1 MRSLSQ
7 LLPFPLL
14 GAKRQHGQI
23 FSSSDLETLLV
34 LGKMKLLLLLLAFFL
49 LPRAEAGEIIGGHEA
64 KPHSHPYMAYLRIR
78 REKSRKVC
86 GGFLIQE
93 DFVLTAAHCLK
104 GQIKVTLGAHNIKEQ
119 EDTQQVFRVQ
129 KAFPHQDFN
138 WEKRINDIM
147 LLKLKK
153 KAKLTNAVQ
162 LLNLPKGMTQV
173 KRGTQCQVAGWGGL
187 SREGTHSRTLQE
199 VEMVVQNDKKCEK
212 RFKKYDPA
220 TEICVGDPKITN
232 TSLKGDS
239 GGPLVC
245 NNMAQGIVSYAGKN
259 RTTPIIFTKVSWF
272 LSWIKKTMKQS

>member
-1 MRSLSQ
+1 MD
-7 LLPFPLL
+7 
-14 GAKRQHGQI
+14 K
-23 FSSSDLETLLV
+23 SSAALTWRLFLF

-162 LLNLPKGMTQV
+162 LLNLPKGMTQ
-173 KRGTQCQVAGWGGL
+173 
-187 SREGTHSRTLQE
+187 
-199 VEMVVQNDKKCEK
+199 
-212 RFKKYDPA
+212 
-220 TEICVGDPKITN
+220 
-232 TSLKGDS
+232 GDS